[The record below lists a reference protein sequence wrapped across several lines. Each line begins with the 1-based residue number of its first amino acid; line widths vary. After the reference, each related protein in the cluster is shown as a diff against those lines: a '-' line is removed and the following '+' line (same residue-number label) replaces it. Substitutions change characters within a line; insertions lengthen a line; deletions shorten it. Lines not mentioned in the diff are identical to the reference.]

1 MAEFPGFSPDLI
13 VFLRNLRDNNTTG
26 WFNAHRDSYENYL
39 LDPAREFILALGERL
54 REVVPDII
62 YDPRINRSIFRL
74 NRDTRFSA
82 DKTPY
87 KTHLALWFWE
97 GAGKRMDCP
106 GFYFHLEPDSIML
119 GTGIYCFNPKLLER
133 YREAV
138 ADKRTGVALERAIK
152 NVSANGG
159 YRLGGEHYKR
169 VPRGYDAN
177 HERAGLL
184 RYNGLYVGSEDP
196 VPQEIFTPAI
206 LEYCVERFNA
216 MMPVHRW
223 LVKLT
228 EG

>member
-1 MAEFPGFSPDLI
+1 MAEFSGFSPDLI

-26 WFNAHRDSYENYL
+26 WFKAHRDGYEYYL

-54 REVVPDII
+54 RDVAPDII

-97 GAGKRMDCP
+97 GAGKRMDCS
-106 GFYFHLEPDSIML
+106 GFYFHLESDSFML

-133 YREAV
+133 YRETV
-138 ADKRTGVALERAIK
+138 ADKRTGAALVRAIAD
-152 NVSANGG
+152 VAAGG
-159 YRLGGEHYKR
+159 DYRLGGEHYKR
-169 VPRGYDAN
+169 VPRGYDAS
-177 HERAGLL
+177 HERADLL
-184 RYNGLYVGSEDP
+184 RYNGLYVGIDGP
-196 VPQEIFTPAI
+196 VPGEMFSSGIVD
-206 LEYCVERFNA
+206 YCVERFRA
-216 MMPVHRW
+216 MLPVHRW